1 MHNLPGRIDGAVI
14 AVTGGAH
21 RLGAAIVRRAAQQQL
36 RVAIHYHQA
45 QAAAEALAADVQA
58 MGGSVLLHQ
67 ADFGHEGAATGFV
80 DAVTAHY
87 GQLDVLVNN
96 AGIWGNTPYAEVTAA
111 DFQRF
116 QRINV
121 EAVFEAI
128 QRATPWLQR
137 TAGAVINICDA
148 GVYRPWRNYAPYLA
162 SKGALVQLTHT
173 LALEL
178 APLIRV
184 NGVAPGLALVPAD
197 WDAERIARAT
207 AHIPLRRPGSAD
219 DIAQAVMYLASAQY
233 VTGVILPVDGG
244 VTLR

>member
-1 MHNLPGRIDGAVI
+1 
-14 AVTGGAH
+14 
-21 RLGAAIVRRAAQQQL
+21 LGAAIVRRAALQQM

-45 QAAAEALAADVQA
+45 HAAARALAADIAQQ
-58 MGGSVLLHQ
+58 GGEVLLHQ
-67 ADFGHEGAATGFV
+67 ADFGDEGAAAGFV

-87 GQLDVLVNN
+87 GRVDVLVNN
-96 AGIWGNTPYAEVTAA
+96 AGIWGNTPTATVTAA
-111 DFQRF
+111 DFRRF

-128 QRATPWLQR
+128 QRATPWL
-137 TAGAVINICDA
+137 TASHGAVINICDA

-178 APLIRV
+178 APHIRV
-184 NGVAPGLALVPAD
+184 TGVAPGLALVPD
-197 WDAERIARAT
+197 EWDAERIAKAC

-219 DIAQAVMYLASAQY
+219 DVAQAVLYLASAQY

-244 VTLR
+244 VTQR